1 MLIDEFDFE
10 LPEGLIA
17 SFPLENRDNSRLLHY
32 SRSSEL
38 TRHRKFNEIVDILNE
53 GDILVRNT
61 SKVLALRFKIQDTQN
76 SPAEILLTENLDTK
90 KTLWSALVKPGKK
103 IKESKKSKKQFLI
116 ANTIPINIWRDGDN
130 FFVEF
135 NSTDDF
141 EIAVRDYGLMP
152 LPPYMKRDATALD
165 KERYQTIYAQD
176 HQRGASIA
184 APTAGL
190 HFTDRIN
197 SAIINKGVEIIDTCL
212 HVGLGTFMPI
222 RTDEVQSHEM
232 HEEYYEISPTNWQKI
247 LNAKKQKRRVIAV
260 GSTSTRVLET
270 LGQAEDYESP
280 EILSGKTKIY
290 IYPGYQFRIIDG
302 LITNFHLP
310 KSTLILMIS
319 AFLGSEKVKEIYAEA
334 IKQEYRFYSY
344 GDCCFFDS

>member
-1 MLIDEFDFE
+1 MFVDEFDFE
-10 LPEGLIA
+10 LPERLIA
-17 SFPLENRDNSRLLHY
+17 SYPLESRDNSRLLHY
-32 SRSSEL
+32 SRSSGLIE
-38 TRHRKFNEIVDILNE
+38 HRSFDKIVDILNE

-61 SKVLALRFKIQDTQN
+61 SKVLALRFKIHDTQN
-76 SPAEILLTENLDTK
+76 SSAEILLTENLDTK

-103 IKESKKSKKQFLI
+103 IKEFKKQFLI

-197 SAIINKGVEIIDTCL
+197 AALINKGVEIIDTCL

-222 RTDEVQSHEM
+222 RTDEVQKHEM
-232 HEEYYEISPTNWQKI
+232 HEEYYEISQANWKKI
-247 LNAKKQKRRVIAV
+247 LDAKKHKRRVIAV

-280 EILSGKTKIY
+280 DILSGKTKIY
-290 IYPGYQFRIIDG
+290 IYPGYEFKIIDG

-319 AFLGSEKVKEIYAEA
+319 AFLGSDKVKEIYSEA
-334 IKQEYRFYSY
+334 IKHEYRFYSY
-344 GDCCFFDS
+344 GDCCFFDT

>member
-1 MLIDEFDFE
+1 
-10 LPEGLIA
+10 
-17 SFPLENRDNSRLLHY
+17 
-32 SRSSEL
+32 
-38 TRHRKFNEIVDILNE
+38 
-53 GDILVRNT
+53 
-61 SKVLALRFKIQDTQN
+61 
-76 SPAEILLTENLDTK
+76 
-90 KTLWSALVKPGKK
+90 VKPGKK
-103 IKESKKSKKQFLI
+103 IKEFKKQFLI

-197 SAIINKGVEIIDTCL
+197 SALINKGVEIIDTCL

-222 RTDEVQSHEM
+222 RTDEVQKHEM
-232 HEEYYEISPTNWQKI
+232 HEEYYEISQANWNKI
-247 LNAKKQKRRVIAV
+247 LDAKKQNRRVIAV

-319 AFLGSEKVKEIYAEA
+319 AFLGSDKVKEIYSEA
-334 IKQEYRFYSY
+334 IKHEYRFYSY
-344 GDCCFFDS
+344 GDCCFFDT

>member
-10 LPEGLIA
+10 LPERLIA
-17 SFPLENRDNSRLLHY
+17 SYPLESRDNSRLLHY
-32 SRSSEL
+32 SRSSGLIE
-38 TRHRKFNEIVDILNE
+38 HRSFDKIVDILNE

-61 SKVLALRFKIQDTQN
+61 SKVLALRFKIHDTQN
-76 SPAEILLTENLDTK
+76 SSAEILLTENLDTK

-103 IKESKKSKKQFLI
+103 IKEFKKQFLI
-116 ANTIPINIWRDGDN
+116 ANTIPINIWRDGDI

-197 SAIINKGVEIIDTCL
+197 SALINKGVEIIDTCL

-222 RTDEVQSHEM
+222 RTDEVQKHEM
-232 HEEYYEISPTNWQKI
+232 HEEYYEISQANWKKI
-247 LNAKKQKRRVIAV
+247 LDAKKHKRRVIAV

-319 AFLGSEKVKEIYAEA
+319 AFLGSDKVKEIYSEA
-334 IKQEYRFYSY
+334 IKHEYRFYSY
-344 GDCCFFDS
+344 GDCCFFDT

>member
-10 LPEGLIA
+10 LPERLIA
-17 SFPLENRDNSRLLHY
+17 SYPLESRDNSRLLHY
-32 SRSSEL
+32 SRSSGL
-38 TRHRKFNEIVDILNE
+38 IKHRSFDKIVNILNE

-61 SKVLALRFKIQDTQN
+61 SKVLALRLKIHDTQN
-76 SPAEILLTENLDTK
+76 SSAEILLTENLDTK

-103 IKESKKSKKQFLI
+103 IKEFKKQFLI

-197 SAIINKGVEIIDTCL
+197 AALINKGVEIIDTCL

-222 RTDEVQSHEM
+222 RTDEVQKHEM
-232 HEEYYEISPTNWQKI
+232 HEEYYEISQANWKKI
-247 LNAKKQKRRVIAV
+247 LDAKKHKRRVIAV

-310 KSTLILMIS
+310 KSTLIVMIS
-319 AFLGSEKVKEIYAEA
+319 AFLGSDKVKEIYSEA
-334 IKQEYRFYSY
+334 IKHEYRFYSY
-344 GDCCFFDS
+344 GDCCFFDT

>member
-10 LPEGLIA
+10 LPERLIA

-32 SRSSEL
+32 SRTSEL
-38 TRHRKFNEIVDILNE
+38 MRHRKFNEIVDILNE

-61 SKVLALRFKIQDTQN
+61 SKVLALRFKINDTQN
-76 SPAEILLTENLDTK
+76 STAEILLTESLNSN

-103 IKESKKSKKQFLI
+103 IKESKKEFLI
-116 ANTIPINIWRDGDN
+116 SNTIPISIWREGDN

-135 NSTDDF
+135 KSQEDF
-141 EIAVRDYGLMP
+141 EKAVTDYGLMP
-152 LPPYMKRDATALD
+152 LPPYMKRDATSLD

-190 HFTDRIN
+190 HFTDQIN
-197 SAIINKGVEIIDTCL
+197 DSLIKKGVEIIDTCL

-222 RTDEVQSHEM
+222 RTDEIQKHEM
-232 HEEYYEISPTNWQKI
+232 HEEYYEISQTNWQKI
-247 LNAKKQKRRVIAV
+247 LKAKKQKRRVIAV

-290 IYPGYQFRIIDG
+290 IYPGYQFKIIDG

-319 AFLGSEKVKEIYAEA
+319 ALLGKEKVKEIYSEA

-344 GDCCFFDS
+344 GDCCFFDT

>member
-1 MLIDEFDFE
+1 MRIEEFDFE
-10 LPEGLIA
+10 LPERLIA
-17 SFPLENRDNSRLLHY
+17 SFPLPGRDNSRLLHY
-32 SRSSEL
+32 SRSSGL
-38 TRHRKFNEIVDILNE
+38 LSHRKFNEITTLLDE
-53 GDILVRNT
+53 GDILVRNV
-61 SKVLALRFKIQDTQN
+61 SKVLALRFKISDEQN
-76 SPAEILLTENLDTK
+76 SSAEILLTEHLNQS
-90 KTLWSALVKPGKK
+90 KTLWSALIKPGKK
-103 IKESKKSKKQFLI
+103 IKNSKKVFFI
-116 ANTIPINIWRDGDN
+116 ASTIPINIWREEEN

-135 NSTDDF
+135 NSSEDF
-141 EIAVRDYGLMP
+141 QTAIENFGLMP
-152 LPPYMKRDATALD
+152 LPPYMKRDSTELD

-176 HQRGASIA
+176 HNQGASIA

-190 HFTDRIN
+190 HFTESIN
-197 SAIINKGVEIIDTCL
+197 QSLLKKGVEILDTYL

-222 RTDEVQSHEM
+222 RTDEVQDHKM
-232 HEEYYEISPTNWQKI
+232 HEEYYEINQKNWHKI
-247 LNAKKQKRRVIAV
+247 LQAKKDGRRIIAV

-270 LGQAEDYESP
+270 LGQANDYYSP

-290 IYPGYQFRIIDG
+290 IYPGYKFKIIDG

-319 AFLGSEKVKEIYAEA
+319 ALLGSDKVKEIYNEA

>member
-1 MLIDEFDFE
+1 MRVEEFDFE
-10 LPEGLIA
+10 LPERLIA

-32 SRSSEL
+32 SRASGLME
-38 TRHRKFNEIVDILNE
+38 HRRFDEIVDILND

-61 SKVLALRFKIQDTQN
+61 SKVLPLRFKIQDTQG
-76 SPAEILLTENLDTK
+76 STAEILLTENLDSNK
-90 KTLWSALVKPGKK
+90 NLWRALVKPGKK
-103 IKESKKSKKQFLI
+103 IKESKKEFII
-116 ANTIPINIWRDGDN
+116 ANTIPINIWRDEDD

-135 NSTDDF
+135 HSQEDF
-141 EIAVRDYGLMP
+141 QKAVNDYGLMP
-152 LPPYMKRDATALD
+152 LPPYMKRDATSLD

-197 SAIINKGVEIIDTCL
+197 QALKNKGIEIIDTCL

-222 RTDEVQSHEM
+222 RTDEVQNHQM
-232 HEEYYEISPTNWQKI
+232 HEEYYEISQENWQKI

-270 LGQAEDYESP
+270 LGQAKDYESP

-290 IYPGYQFRIIDG
+290 IYPGYQFKIIDG

-319 AFLGSEKVKEIYAEA
+319 ALLGKEKVKESYAEA